1 MMKINDIPEYSHV
14 LLLSNMGSKESDC
27 NALLYKI
34 ATSKKCIIV
43 DSVSDIDASEDLS
56 GVDFVLTTNPEINSS
71 ASVPVI
77 YVGD

>member
-1 MMKINDIPEYSHV
+1 MKVNEIPEYSHV

-43 DSVSDIDASEDLS
+43 DSVVDLDASDDLS
-56 GVDFVLTTNPEINSS
+56 GVDFILTTNPEINSHVC
-71 ASVPVI
+71 VPVV
-77 YVGD
+77 YVGE

>member
-14 LLLSNMGSKESDC
+14 ILLSSMGSKESDC

-56 GVDFVLTTNPEINSS
+56 GVDFILTTNPEINSTV
-71 ASVPVI
+71 SVPVI
-77 YVGD
+77 YVGE

>member
-1 MMKINDIPEYSHV
+1 MKINDIPEYSHV
-14 LLLSNMGSKESDC
+14 ILLSSMGSKESDC

-56 GVDFVLTTNPEINSS
+56 GVDFVLTTNSNVNSDIC
-71 ASVPVI
+71 VPVI
-77 YVGD
+77 YVGE

>member
-1 MMKINDIPEYSHV
+1 MKVNEIPEYSHV

-56 GVDFVLTTNPEINSS
+56 GVDFVLTTNSNVNSDIC
-71 ASVPVI
+71 VPVI
-77 YVGD
+77 YVGE